1 MRRPEGSGG
10 AGRRACGGVQS
21 GSARGWRR
29 AVAGALVTLAGCGG
43 GRVDLPP
50 RLDALRT
57 ISVPQARA
65 LAGRREAL
73 LLDGVGELSDAC
85 VAILAAR
92 EGGLSLGGL
101 GALSD
106 GAAETLARHRGWL
119 ALNGR
124 SGLSPHA
131 ASAAAASS
139 ESDTSP
145 PNDIGP
151 P

>member
-10 AGRRACGGVQS
+10 AGQRRWAQGDGRS
-21 GSARGWRR
+21 GSVRGWRR
-29 AVAGALVTLAGCGG
+29 AVAAGLVALAGCGG
-43 GRVDLPP
+43 APVDLPP

-57 ISVPQARA
+57 LSVPQARA

-106 GAAETLARHRGWL
+106 GAAEALARHRG
-119 ALNGR
+119 
-124 SGLSPHA
+124 
-131 ASAAAASS
+131 
-139 ESDTSP
+139 
-145 PNDIGP
+145 
-151 P
+151 